1 MAGLFQQDLQYPSY
15 PTVPAYNPANYQ
27 SLLGSGLY
35 SALQGNATAQEGN
48 EAAAQSRLPGNSYGG
63 AQGQDVSNASG
74 YGGQQA
80 QEMTAGQLQPWDAQ
94 QQLGQYGM
102 QLGQAN
108 QQAALNA
115 GTFGL
120 QNQANQQAQAATFGA
135 VGTGLGAALGYSG
148 LGGAGGSMNNPS
160 TYQTQTQSGVGGV
173 APGSA
178 GSGVNYD
185 PTLQLG
191 AQPQLQNPKQNA
203 GLSLWGGNS

>member
-135 VGTGLGAALGYSG
+135 VGTGLGAALGYFGPGSG
-148 LGGAGGSMNNPS
+148 G
-160 TYQTQTQSGVGGV
+160 TQSGVGGV

-191 AQPQLQNPKQNA
+191 AQLQLQNPKQNA